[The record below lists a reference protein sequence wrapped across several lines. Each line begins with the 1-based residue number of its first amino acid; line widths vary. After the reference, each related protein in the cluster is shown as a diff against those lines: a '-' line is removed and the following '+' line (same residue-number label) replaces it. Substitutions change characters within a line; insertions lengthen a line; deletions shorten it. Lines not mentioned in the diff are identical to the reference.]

1 MTNYEIIKYRGVNK
15 MTDELLQDM
24 LIMKMIIEK
33 TTGEVIEIDYENPE
47 NTLLIFREKIAEI
60 RKMTEE
66 D

>member
-1 MTNYEIIKYRGVNK
+1 MRFLNIKVYK

-33 TTGEVIEIDYENPE
+33 TTGEVIEIDYDNPE
-47 NTLLIFREKIAEI
+47 NILLIFREKIAEI
-60 RKMTEE
+60 RKMVEN